1 MDIKTIKSIESA
13 TEKSL
18 SSFAKLTLSLLFL
31 LAVFLWTY
39 SSHGTVPDNTF
50 LIIGAIFGAYMAL
63 NIGANDVANN
73 VGPAVGAKALT
84 LTGAIIIAAIFESA
98 GAIIAGGDVVNT
110 IKSGIIDPALISDTN
125 SFIWAMTAGLLAGA
139 IWLNFATSIGAPV
152 STTHSIVGGVMGA
165 GIASAGFAILN
176 WGSLAEIASSWVI
189 SPVLGGIVAAAFLFF
204 IKKQIIFRENMLEQ
218 ANKFVPYLIAIMT
231 WAFTTYLI
239 LKGLKQLINIGFW
252 GASLI
257 GILFAV
263 VSYFLMKSY
272 VSQASK
278 NLTNDRASINTLFTI
293 PLIFGAALLSFAHGA
308 NDVSNAIGPL
318 AAINDAIVNSGGT
331 AGVSASIPFWIMLV
345 GALGIVIGLVLYGPR
360 LIKTVGSEITELDQ
374 MRAFSVAMATAVT
387 VIFASQL
394 GLPVSSTHIAIGGVF
409 GVGFLREALDIT
421 EKKFVQ
427 DIREKFK
434 KHKKD
439 LERSQQ
445 ELAKL
450 EAVKDKTKNT
460 YIKIVDLFK
469 KIDDIEAQV
478 KQEKKDFK
486 KAKGAKYVK
495 RDAVKRIIAAWLITV
510 PTSALL
516 AAGIYYM
523 IKGIVAV

>member
-1 MDIKTIKSIESA
+1 MDIKTIKTIESA

-18 SSFAKLTLSLLFL
+18 SSFAKLSLSLLFL

-39 SSHGTVPDNTF
+39 SSHGKVPDNTF

-73 VGPAVGAKALT
+73 VGPAVGARALT

-110 IKSGIIDPALISDTN
+110 IKSGIIDITLISDKN

-139 IWLNFATSIGAPV
+139 VWLNFATSIGAPV
-152 STTHSIVGGVMGA
+152 STTHAIVGGVMGA
-165 GIASAGFAILN
+165 GIASAGFSILN

-189 SPVLGGIVAAAFLFF
+189 SPLLGGFVAASFLYF
-204 IKKQIIFRENMLEQ
+204 IKKQIVYKENMLEQ
-218 ANKFVPYLIAIMT
+218 AQKFVPILIAIMT

-239 LKGLKQLINIGFW
+239 LKGLKQLIHVSFLL
-252 GASLI
+252 ASGI
-257 GILFAV
+257 GILFAIAA
-263 VSYFLMKSY
+263 YFLTK
-272 VSQASK
+272 QNIDK
-278 NLTNDRASINTLFTI
+278 NLSNLSNDRSSVNKLFT
-293 PLIFGAALLSFAHGA
+293 PALIFGAALLSFAHGA

-318 AAINDAIVNSGGT
+318 AAINDAILHEGANVN
-331 AGVSASIPFWIMLV
+331 ASVPFWIMIV
-345 GALGIVIGLVLYGPR
+345 GAIGIVIGLILYGPR

-374 MRAFSVAMATAVT
+374 MRAFSVAIATAIT
-387 VIFASQL
+387 VILASQL

-409 GVGFLREALDIT
+409 GVGFLREALDMT
-421 EKKFVQ
+421 EKNYVQ

-434 KHKKD
+434 KHKKELEKLKAD
-439 LERSQQ
+439 LF
-445 ELAKL
+445 KL
-450 EAVKDKTKNT
+450 ESLKDKNKST
-460 YIKIVDLFK
+460 YVKIVDLFK
-469 KIDDIEAQV
+469 KIDEIEDQV

-486 KAKGAKYVK
+486 EAKGAKYVK
-495 RDAVKRIIAAWLITV
+495 RDAVKKIIAAWVITV
-510 PTSALL
+510 PASALI